1 MSENLNKLQ
10 RMRRILKDDDPTDCS
25 PLPVFPST
33 NLKSVNLSRKFT
45 RSTDVARVSIA
56 RIRQSRISGAEV
68 NPANMKG
75 SPVDMLLQQ
84 KQEISQLQ
92 NTIKFMGQEIERLQS
107 TLGKSA
113 YSEENT
119 EDKTP
124 VPFDVNRVL
133 LSIGDQRLKYP
144 LYKNSMTIGR
154 GPENDIQVANE
165 FMSRVHARILS
176 DKNGSSIEDL
186 NSRNGLIVNSKKIK
200 CAHQLHNGDMV
211 SIGKLQFKFIDL
223 TEERVAEKMDS

>member
-10 RMRRILKDDDPTDCS
+10 RMRRILRDDDPTDCS
-25 PLPVFPST
+25 PLPVFPSPGV
-33 NLKSVNLSRKFT
+33 KSVSLSRKFT
-45 RSTDVARVSIA
+45 PSIDIANARA
-56 RIRQSRISGAEV
+56 GRKRISGARI

-92 NTIKFMGQEIERLQS
+92 NTIKFMSHEIERLQS
-107 TLGKSA
+107 TLVKSA
-113 YSEENT
+113 YSEESA
-119 EDKTP
+119 EDRTP
-124 VPFDVNRVL
+124 IPFNVSRVL
-133 LSIGDQRLKYP
+133 LLIGDQRLKYP

-176 DKNGSSIEDL
+176 DKNGASIEDL

-200 CAHQLHNGDMV
+200 CPQQLRNGDLV
-211 SIGKLQFKFIDL
+211 SLGKMQFKFVDL
-223 TEERVAEKMDS
+223 AKEREAEEMNS